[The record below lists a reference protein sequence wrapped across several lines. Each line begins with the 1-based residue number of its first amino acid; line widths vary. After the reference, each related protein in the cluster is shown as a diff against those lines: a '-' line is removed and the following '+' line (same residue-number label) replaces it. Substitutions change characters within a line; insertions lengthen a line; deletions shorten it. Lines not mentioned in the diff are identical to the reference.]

1 MGRRNLAHLRR
12 DPGST
17 YDSVTDTEIYRRD
30 NWTCRMTRCLC
41 PADKGGRAID
51 PELRG
56 HGSQPWA
63 PSVDHVIP
71 LMQGGRDDAANKRAA
86 HQLCNADAAVALSR
100 RLNLAQAASLKPPPG
115 SRTASGRRS
124 SKLPP
129 ADFDLSVTARLPAAV
144 RNALLDTLAAEC

>member
-17 YDSVTDTEIYRRD
+17 YDGVTDTEIYRRD
-30 NWTCRMTRCLC
+30 NWTCRMPRCLC
-41 PADKGGRAID
+41 PVDEGGRAID

-56 HGSQPWA
+56 HAVSWA

-71 LMQGGRDDAANKRAA
+71 LAQGGRDDAANKRAA

-100 RLNLAQAASLKPPPG
+100 RLNQAQASSLRPPP
-115 SRTASGRRS
+115 RERRPAPPREP
-124 SKLPP
+124 LPP
-129 ADFDLSVTARLPAAV
+129 AEFDLTVAARIPAAV
-144 RNALLDTLAAEC
+144 AEALLTLAGGG